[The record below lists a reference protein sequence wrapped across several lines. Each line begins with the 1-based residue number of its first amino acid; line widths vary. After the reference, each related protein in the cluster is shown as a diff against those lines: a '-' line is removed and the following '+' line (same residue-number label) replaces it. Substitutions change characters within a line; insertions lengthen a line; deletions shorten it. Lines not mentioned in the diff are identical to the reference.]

1 MVGLR
6 SWGHQLE
13 KGWWHP
19 GSRVHRTESCHVS
32 APHPHPP
39 RTELWTQSGTRVR
52 TFLDADCGL
61 MSGGPTQQ
69 EWLKTQGATSGARGH
84 RGSGRLSDLP
94 GVAQQ
99 SQV

>member
-19 GSRVHRTESCHVS
+19 GSGVHRVESCHLS
-32 APHPHPP
+32 APHTC
-39 RTELWTQSGTRVR
+39 TELWIQSGTRVR

-61 MSGGPTQQ
+61 TSGGPTQQ
-69 EWLKTQGATSGARGH
+69 EWLKTQGAASGARGH
-84 RGSGRLSDLP
+84 RGSGRSSDLP